1 MKKLITI
8 LGPLLVITV
17 SFLFILAKIQAQ
29 GSEDNYFNRQWR
41 PRLAQ
46 YPILRHLLGLHWD
59 GDARADYL
67 GDKYEKIFVE
77 VDLADGQ
84 TVELAALDLLKEKMS
99 AATGKPVSYL
109 ISDRTAPRRNYRNE
123 SDTAAVYLR
132 ILDRDPESPDTLGK
146 TFEEYGIILYGRRL
160 REFTDSAPATL
171 NSYIASTALHEFGHL
186 LGLPHNDRPGCLMN
200 EHAEEGDVAW
210 QRAQD
215 VIIDFCEY
223 EKELING

>member
-8 LGPLLVITV
+8 LLLLLIIAV

-29 GSEDNYFNRQWR
+29 GSEQNYFNSKWRAQAAAVPFFRQ
-41 PRLAQ
+41 
-46 YPILRHLLGLHWD
+46 IFGLHWD

-146 TFEEYGIILYGRRL
+146 TFEEYGIILYGRRP
-160 REFTDSAPATL
+160 S
-171 NSYIASTALHEFGHL
+171 I
-186 LGLPHNDRPGCLMN
+186 
-200 EHAEEGDVAW
+200 
-210 QRAQD
+210 
-215 VIIDFCEY
+215 
-223 EKELING
+223 K